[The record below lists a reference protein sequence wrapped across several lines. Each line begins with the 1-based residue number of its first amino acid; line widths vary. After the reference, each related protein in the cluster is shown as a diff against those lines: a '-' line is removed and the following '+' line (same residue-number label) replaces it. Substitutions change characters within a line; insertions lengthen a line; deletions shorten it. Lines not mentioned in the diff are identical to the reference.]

1 MMDIKVDLPQC
12 FMNFLIKNEII
23 SNKELAV
30 ELHIPIKV
38 HLSTLTWWY
47 LGCRC
52 SRYAI
57 DK

>member
-1 MMDIKVDLPQC
+1 MDIKVDLPQC

-38 HLSTLTWWY
+38 HLSTLT
-47 LGCRC
+47 
-52 SRYAI
+52 
-57 DK
+57 